1 MAISSKTLTR
11 VSAFSHE
18 LDREEQLP
26 DIERIAGLYPRGY
39 MSIFAAQAGT
49 GKTWFMEYIA
59 CALSRGGNILDG
71 LVANSKRMKSV
82 IFAGETGKY
91 LLAKRLQATNWNYDK
106 SRIKVYDAIELQRE
120 EIPILLNT
128 TEGRATLITIMEQ
141 EKPDVIFFDTLI
153 SFHSADESKQ
163 GEMTSIVA
171 FLLKIAEAF
180 NCAVVLNHHLRKR
193 SNKTFKAKTTVT
205 PTQDDVIGS
214 NVAVRMAASV
224 FIAYAADEEEAE
236 EAATFNGMPLVTIK
250 EVKSWDKKVPI
261 FSYQMIHDDAE
272 KIDFVIEW
280 GKNAVSQERSLRER
294 VSALVNS
301 HETGAI
307 LSADDVARELNTGKD
322 NARKYMEELA
332 EKGRVARQKFMNATV
347 WRVL

>member
-1 MAISSKTLTR
+1 MSISSKTLNR

-59 CALSRGGNILDG
+59 CALSVGGNILSG
-71 LVANSKRMKSV
+71 LVPNSKRMKSV

-91 LLAKRLQATNWNYDK
+91 LLAKRLQATNWSYDK
-106 SRIKVYDAIELQRE
+106 ERVKVYDAIELQRE

-128 TEGRATLITIMEQ
+128 PEGRATVIQIMEN
-141 EKPDVIFFDTLI
+141 ERPDVIFFDTLI

-163 GEMTSIVA
+163 GEMTSIVT
-171 FLLKIAEAF
+171 FLLKLAEAF

-193 SNKTFKAKTTVT
+193 SNKNAKIPAT
-205 PTQDDVIGS
+205 PNQDDVIGS

-224 FIAYAADEEEAE
+224 FIAFDTANDDPQAEEER
-236 EAATFNGMPLVTIK
+236 NGMPLVTIK
-250 EVKSWDKKVPI
+250 EVKSWDKKVPT
-261 FSYQMIHDDAE
+261 FSYQMIHDDAG

-280 GKNAVSQERSLRER
+280 GSTEKTRERSLRER
-294 VSALVNS
+294 VNALITS
-301 HETGAI
+301 YEAGAI
-307 LSADDVARELNTGKD
+307 LSADDIARDLSTSKD
-322 NARKYMEELA
+322 SARKYMEELV
-332 EKGRVARQKFMNATV
+332 EQGRVERQKFMNSTV

>member
-1 MAISSKTLTR
+1 MTISSKTLSR
-11 VSAFSHE
+11 VGAFSHE

-59 CALSRGGNILDG
+59 CALSRGGNILSG
-71 LVANSKRMKSV
+71 LVPKSRRMKTV

-91 LLAKRLQATNWNYDK
+91 LLVKRLQSTNWEYDK

-163 GEMTSIVA
+163 GEMTSVVT

-193 SNKTFKAKTTVT
+193 SNKQSKYPTQ

-224 FIAYAADEEEAE
+224 FIAFDTDSDDPMASDEHE
-236 EAATFNGMPLVTIK
+236 GMPHVTIK
-250 EVKSWDKKVPI
+250 EVKSWDKKVPT

-272 KIDFVIEW
+272 KIDFVIDW
-280 GKNAVSQERSLRER
+280 GDTAKASERSLRER
-294 VSALVNS
+294 VKALVDS
-301 HETGAI
+301 HEAGAI
-307 LSADDVARELNTGKD
+307 LSADDVARDVSTSKD
-322 NARKYMEELA
+322 SARKYMEELA
-332 EKGRVARQKFMNATV
+332 EKGRVERQKFMNSTV

>member
-1 MAISSKTLTR
+1 MSISSKTLNR
-11 VSAFSHE
+11 VAAFSHE

-26 DIERIAGLYPRGY
+26 EIERIAGLYPRGY

-59 CALSRGGNILDG
+59 CALSRGGNILSG
-71 LVANSKRMKSV
+71 LVPKSKPMKTV

-91 LLAKRLQATNWNYDK
+91 LLAKRLQATNWEYNK
-106 SRIKVYDAIELQRE
+106 SRIKIYDAIELQRE

-141 EKPDVIFFDTLI
+141 ERPDVIFFDTLI

-163 GEMTSIVA
+163 GEMTSIIV

-180 NCAVVLNHHLRKR
+180 HCAVVLNHHLRKR
-193 SNKTFKAKTTVT
+193 SSKNFKTTVT

-224 FIAYAADEEEAE
+224 FIAYAADEEEAN
-236 EAATFNGMPLVTIK
+236 EAATFDGMPLVTIK
-250 EVKSWDKKVPI
+250 EVKSWDKKIPI
-261 FSYQMIHDDAE
+261 FSYQMIYDDAG
-272 KIDFVIEW
+272 KIDFLIEW
-280 GKNAVSQERSLRER
+280 GKNTVSQERSLRER
-294 VSALVNS
+294 VKALVDS
-301 HETGAI
+301 HEAGAI
-307 LSADDVARELNTGKD
+307 LSANDVSQDLSTSKD
-322 NARKYMEELA
+322 SARKYMEELA
-332 EKGRVARQKFMNATV
+332 DKGRVERQKFMNSTV

>member
-1 MAISSKTLTR
+1 MAISSKTLSR
-11 VSAFSHE
+11 VGAFSHE

-26 DIERIAGLYPRGY
+26 EIERIAGLYPRGY

-59 CALSRGGNILDG
+59 CALSRGGNILSG
-71 LVANSKRMKSV
+71 LVPKSKRMKTV

-91 LLAKRLQATNWNYDK
+91 LLVKRLQSTNWEYDK

-163 GEMTSIVA
+163 GEMTSIVT

-193 SNKTFKAKTTVT
+193 SNKPHKTPTQ

-224 FIAYAADEEEAE
+224 FIAFDTDSDDPMASDEHE
-236 EAATFNGMPLVTIK
+236 GMPRVTIK
-250 EVKSWDKKVPI
+250 EVKSWDRKVPV
-261 FSYQMIHDDAE
+261 FSYQMIHDDTG
-272 KIDFVIEW
+272 KIDFVVDW
-280 GKNAVSQERSLRER
+280 GDTAKSQERSLRER
-294 VSALVNS
+294 VKALVDS
-301 HETGAI
+301 HEAGAI
-307 LSADDVARELNTGKD
+307 LSADDVARDVSTSKD
-322 NARKYMEELA
+322 SARKYMEELA
-332 EKGRVARQKFMNATV
+332 EKGRIERQKFMNSTV

>member
-1 MAISSKTLTR
+1 MSISSKTLNR

-59 CALSRGGNILDG
+59 CALSVGGNILSG
-71 LVANSKRMKSV
+71 LVPNSKRMKTV

-91 LLAKRLQATNWNYDK
+91 LLAKRLQATNWPYDK
-106 SRIKVYDAIELQRE
+106 ERVKVYDAIELQRE

-128 TEGRATLITIMEQ
+128 PEGRATVIQILEN
-141 EKPDVIFFDTLI
+141 ERPDVIFFDTLI

-163 GEMTSIVA
+163 GEMTSIVT
-171 FLLKIAEAF
+171 FLLKLAEAF

-193 SNKTFKAKTTVT
+193 SNKNTKIPAT
-205 PTQDDVIGS
+205 PNQDDVIGS

-224 FIAYAADEEEAE
+224 FIAFDSANDDPQAEEERD
-236 EAATFNGMPLVTIK
+236 GMPLVTIK
-250 EVKSWDKKVPI
+250 EVKSWDKKVPT
-261 FSYQMIHDDAE
+261 FSYQMIHDDAG
-272 KIDFVIEW
+272 KIDFIIEW
-280 GKNAVSQERSLRER
+280 GSTEKTRERSLRER
-294 VSALVNS
+294 VYALVES
-301 HETGAI
+301 HDSGAI
-307 LSADDVARELNTGKD
+307 LSADDVARDVSTSKD
-322 NARKYMEELA
+322 SARKYMEELA
-332 EKGRVARQKFMNATV
+332 EQGRVERQKFMNSTV
-347 WRVL
+347 WRIL

>member
-1 MAISSKTLTR
+1 MAISSKTLNR
-11 VSAFSHE
+11 VAAFSHE

-59 CALSRGGNILDG
+59 CALSRGGNILSG
-71 LVANSKRMKSV
+71 LVPKSKRMKTV

-91 LLAKRLQATNWNYDK
+91 LLAKRLQATNWEYDK
-106 SRIKVYDAIELQRE
+106 SSIKVYDAIELQRE

-141 EKPDVIFFDTLI
+141 EKPDIIFFDTLI

-163 GEMTSIVA
+163 GEMTSIVT

-193 SNKTFKAKTTVT
+193 SSKNFKITIT

-224 FIAYAADEEEAE
+224 FVAYPADEDEAD
-236 EAATFNGMPLVTIK
+236 EAATFNGMPLITIK
-250 EVKSWDKKVPI
+250 EVKSWDRKVPI
-261 FSYQMIHDDAE
+261 FSYQMIHDEED
-272 KIDFVIEW
+272 KIDFIIEW

-294 VSALVNS
+294 VSALVDS
-301 HETGAI
+301 HEAGAI
-307 LSADDVARELNTGKD
+307 LGADDVARDLSTSKD

-347 WRVL
+347 WRIL

>member
-1 MAISSKTLTR
+1 MAISSKTLNR
-11 VSAFSHE
+11 VAAFSHE

-59 CALSRGGNILDG
+59 CALSRGGNILSG
-71 LVANSKRMKSV
+71 LVPKSKSMKTV

-91 LLAKRLQATNWNYDK
+91 LLAKRLQATNWEYDK

-141 EKPDVIFFDTLI
+141 EKPDIIFFDTLI
-153 SFHSADESKQ
+153 SFHTADESKQ
-163 GEMTSIVA
+163 GEMTSIVS

-180 NCAVVLNHHLRKR
+180 NCAVILNHHLRKR
-193 SNKTFKAKTTVT
+193 SNKTFKKVATT

-224 FIAYAADEEEAE
+224 FIAYPADEDEAD
-236 EAATFNGMPLVTIK
+236 EAATFDGMPLVTIK
-250 EVKSWDKKVPI
+250 EVKSWDRKVPI
-261 FSYQMIHDDAE
+261 FSYQMIHDDND
-272 KIDFVIEW
+272 KIDFIIEW

-294 VSALVNS
+294 VSAFVDS
-301 HETGAI
+301 YEAGAI
-307 LSADDVARELNTGKD
+307 LSADDVARDLSTSKD

-347 WRVL
+347 WKVL

>member
-1 MAISSKTLTR
+1 MTISLKTLSR
-11 VSAFSHE
+11 VGAFSHE

-59 CALSRGGNILDG
+59 CALSRGGNILSG
-71 LVANSKRMKSV
+71 LVPKSRRMKTV

-91 LLAKRLQATNWNYDK
+91 LLVKRLQATNWEYDK

-163 GEMTSIVA
+163 GEMTSVVT

-193 SNKTFKAKTTVT
+193 SNKNAKIPST
-205 PTQDDVIGS
+205 PNQDDVIGS
-214 NVAVRMAASV
+214 NVAVRMASSV
-224 FIAYAADEEEAE
+224 FIAYDDSNDDPQAEDEQ
-236 EAATFNGMPLVTIK
+236 NGMPRVTIK
-250 EVKSWDKKVPI
+250 EVKSWEKKVPT
-261 FSYQMIHDDAE
+261 FSYQMIYDDTG
-272 KIDFVIEW
+272 KIDFFIEW
-280 GKNAVSQERSLRER
+280 GITEKTRERSLRER

-301 HETGAI
+301 HESGAI
-307 LSADDVARELNTGKD
+307 LSADDVARDISTSKD
-322 NARKYMEELA
+322 NARKYMEELTEA
-332 EKGRVARQKFMNATV
+332 GRVERQKFMNSTV